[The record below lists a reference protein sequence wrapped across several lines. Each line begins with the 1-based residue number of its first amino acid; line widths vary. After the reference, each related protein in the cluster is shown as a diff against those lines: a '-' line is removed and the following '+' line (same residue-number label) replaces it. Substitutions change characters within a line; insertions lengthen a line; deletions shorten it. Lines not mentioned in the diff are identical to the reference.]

1 MACLTPVVFLI
12 FRRADLTAQVFEA
25 IRQAQPTKLLIVADG
40 PRDEAEAQ
48 LCAETRAI
56 VEQVDWDCE
65 VLRNYSEVNL
75 GCRKRVATGLDWAF
89 EQVAEAI
96 ILEDDC
102 LPHPSFFNYCHQ
114 LLEYYREDQRVW
126 SISGNNFQNDQQR
139 GDGSYYFSNYYHVWG
154 WAGWRR
160 SWQQYDYHFSKWP
173 DFRDG
178 QYLTGILDSEL
189 EVEYWQGIF
198 NRMHAFGEPN
208 TWDYAVMFSLWLN
221 KGLSVLPNVNLISNI
236 GHRSDATHTTGDSQY
251 AHMAVG
257 EIDEIKH
264 PTFIARDRAA
274 DMYTFDHVYGGLEIQ
289 LRKQESKLWH
299 NRLRKQAGILKRQ
312 ILKESALSS

>member
-40 PRDEAEAQ
+40 PRDEAEAL

-65 VLRNYSEVNL
+65 VLRNYAEVNL

-89 EQVAEAI
+89 EQVEEAI

-114 LLEYYREDQRVW
+114 LLDYYRADQRVW
-126 SISGNNFQNDQQR
+126 SISGNNFQNGQQR

-154 WAGWRR
+154 WASWRR

-178 QYLTGILDSEL
+178 HYLAGILDSEL
-189 EVEYWQGIF
+189 EIEYWQGIF
-198 NRMHAFGEPN
+198 DRMYALGEPN

-221 KGLSVLPNVNLISNI
+221 RGLSVLPNINLISNI

-257 EIDEIKH
+257 EIGEIKH
-264 PTFIARDRAA
+264 PTFVTRDRAA

-312 ILKESALSS
+312 ILKEPAISS